1 MNSKIEWITNN
12 INLADKNLERKN
24 KELKN
29 IQEMREDLKYRL
41 KHFED
46 KHTSILTEIDKINE
60 KRKNLLDLLDETTK
74 EVIYNAEEE
83 DFYGALYRSTI
94 LNDNS
99 SHKDEYKTKFI
110 CNDEIIVTDGVRIYI
125 EKIKNKDYQYGIH
138 YASHND
144 IVNNIKNKGNK
155 ISIKYMDENK
165 LSTFIGIMDLKEG
178 FLNLDTLREWKN
190 VSYNFIIK
198 NIVYEENNTL
208 RTKSVFNINN
218 EYIAFNKKFINE
230 IKLLFK
236 DEMFTI
242 KYIGCDKPIILY
254 NEQKLLLICPMSLTD
269 DEKFEI
275 DEKVRTMNIKNKI
288 DYDVTRIMYE

>member
-60 KRKNLLDLLDETTK
+60 KRKNLLDLLEETTK
-74 EVIYNAEEE
+74 EEIYNTEKE
-83 DFYGALYRSTI
+83 DFYGALYRSTV
-94 LNDNS
+94 LNDDS

-110 CNDEIIVTDGVRIYI
+110 CNDEMIVTDSVRIYI
-125 EKIKNKDYQYGIH
+125 EKIENKDYQYGIH
-138 YASHND
+138 YATHND
-144 IVNNIKNKGNK
+144 IVNNIEDKGIK
-155 ISIKYMDENK
+155 VPIKYMDEDK
-165 LSTFIGIMDLKEG
+165 LSAFIRIMDLKEG
-178 FLNLDTLREWKN
+178 FLNLNTLREWKN

-218 EYIAFNKKFINE
+218 EYIAFNKKFIND

>member
-12 INLADKNLERKN
+12 INLVDKNLERKN

-46 KHTSILTEIDKINE
+46 KHTSILTEIDKIKE
-60 KRKNLLDLLDETTK
+60 ERKNLLDLLEKTTK

-94 LNDNS
+94 LNYNS
-99 SHKDEYKTKFI
+99 SHKDGYKTKFI
-110 CNDEIIVTDGVRIYI
+110 CNDEMIVTDGARIYI

-144 IVNNIKNKGNK
+144 IVNNIKDKGNE
-155 ISIKYMDENK
+155 IPIKYMDEDK
-165 LSTFIGIMDLKEG
+165 LSAFIRIMDLKEG

-218 EYIAFNKKFINE
+218 KYIAFNKKFIND

-242 KYIGCDKPIILY
+242 KYIGYDKPIILY
-254 NEQKLLLICPMSLTD
+254 NEQKLLLICPMRLTD

-275 DEKVRTMNIKNKI
+275 DEKVGTINIKDKI
-288 DYDVTRIMYE
+288 NYDVTLIMHE